1 MLPKS
6 CNKTS
11 KHGNYRGETEWEKLP
26 KSRSRCPGG
35 EERILAPRAQLKSD
49 HIVPGRFTHQKAG

>member
-1 MLPKS
+1 ME
-6 CNKTS
+6 TT
-11 KHGNYRGETEWEKLP
+11 RGETEWEKLP